1 MNSPRV
7 PLRHKLD
14 QLIAWKRPQR
24 QYPRRIEGG
33 LRMSLLASRSQLRAS
48 LLRWVLL
55 LVPAIVLAGFV
66 SGELAQSGPGN
77 PWFDSLIK
85 PASYPSP
92 ALFGIVWAALYA
104 MMGFAC
110 AAICSAWGAFGRK
123 LALAVFAG
131 QLLLN
136 LAWPPLF
143 FAGHQI
149 AGALLLLGI
158 LDVLVLLTVVLFWR
172 IRWYAG
178 ALLVPYWLWLVFAT
192 FLTWQIL
199 EANPQ
204 ASAMHETGAVQRIA
218 L

>member
-1 MNSPRV
+1 
-7 PLRHKLD
+7 
-14 QLIAWKRPQR
+14 
-24 QYPRRIEGG
+24 
-33 LRMSLLASRSQLRAS
+33 MSLLASRSQLRAS

-55 LVPAIVLAGFV
+55 LVPAILLAGFL

-85 PASYPSP
+85 PASYPPP
-92 ALFGIVWAALYA
+92 AVFGIVWAVLYA

-110 AAICSAWGAFGRK
+110 AAICSAWGAYGRQSA
-123 LALAVFAG
+123 LALFVV

-136 LAWPPLF
+136 LAWSPLF
-143 FAGHQI
+143 FARHQI
-149 AGALLLLGI
+149 AASLLLLGV
-158 LDVLVLLTVVLFWR
+158 LDVLVLVTLIQFWR
-172 IRWYAG
+172 IRRYAG
-178 ALLVPYWLWLVFAT
+178 ALLVPYLLWLVFAT

-204 ASAMHETGAVQRIA
+204 ASAIQETGAVQRIA